1 MSSFPSS
8 FPSSLPSSLPS
19 SQPQI
24 VKYIPKNLYS
34 TYSLLTISDIIS
46 EEENDNKNNPQ
57 ENNNLPLIQAPF
69 KISQRKVLRTSK
81 R

>member
-1 MSSFPSS
+1 M
-8 FPSSLPSSLPS
+8 

-46 EEENDNKNNPQ
+46 EEEQNNPTKDQRIIDSQ
-57 ENNNLPLIQAPF
+57 ENKLPISNAPF
-69 KISQRKVLRTSK
+69 KMSQRKVLRTSK

>member
-1 MSSFPSS
+1 MFPIYKM
-8 FPSSLPSSLPS
+8 

-34 TYSLLTISDIIS
+34 NYSLLTISDIIS
-46 EEENDNKNNPQ
+46 DETVSKVNTNTQ
-57 ENNNLPLIQAPF
+57 EQQQLPPSDSFPLSQVPF
-69 KISQRKVLRTSK
+69 KLSQRKVLRSSK

>member
-8 FPSSLPSSLPS
+8 LQS